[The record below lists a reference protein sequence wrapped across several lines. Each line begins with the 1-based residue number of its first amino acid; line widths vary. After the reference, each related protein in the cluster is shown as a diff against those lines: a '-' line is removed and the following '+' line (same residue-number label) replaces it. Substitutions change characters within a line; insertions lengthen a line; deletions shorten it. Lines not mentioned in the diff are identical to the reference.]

1 MNLKLVNKRAITA
14 LLTVF
19 SLGFALLV
27 FSSETSGQTTRRRTT
42 LPQPTASPAPPPQRD
57 VPEVISRANDYLT
70 TDQIINPQQQ
80 VATENSETQAEPEVA
95 SETERLNKR
104 IKELNSRIQT
114 LEGSK
119 QNQYDQKQK
128 RLLLNMDILSRAEQR
143 AESLRKQLFEL
154 IDKESSI
161 QTRLDQLSYDLRPE
175 MLERMSAFAGSLR
188 PEEIRETRRKTLE
201 SEKRN
206 LENLLTQMQTSRIS
220 LEESLRRADQLVEKV
235 RFKLEK
241 EIDDALAEE
250 PDDQNQ

>member
-1 MNLKLVNKRAITA
+1 MKSKLSNKE
-14 LLTVF
+14 LLPSLLAVIVLGSGIFVF
-19 SLGFALLV
+19 AA
-27 FSSETSGQTTRRRTT
+27 ETNGQTTRRRST
-42 LPQPTASPAPPPQRD
+42 LPQPTASPTPRPQTN

-70 TDQIINPQQQ
+70 SEQIINPSLPTPEN
-80 VATENSETQAEPEVA
+80 TEPQTEPEEE

-143 AESLRKQLFEL
+143 AESLRKQLFET

-161 QTRLDQLSYDLRPE
+161 QTRIDQLSYDLRPE
-175 MLERMSAFAGSLR
+175 MLERVSAFAGSLR

-206 LENLLTQMQTSRIS
+206 LENLLTQIQTSRLS
-220 LEESLRRADQLVEKV
+220 LEENLRKADLLVDKV
-235 RFKLEK
+235 RLKLEK
-241 EIDDALAEE
+241 EIDDALVEE
-250 PDDQNQ
+250 PENQNPQ